1 MLALI
6 FNFIRLDD
14 DSTPTSQFTD
24 SRTQSPFI
32 LGGISVSGRVP
43 EDRLSMGAMEGV
55 GFDDDMGERRW
66 NGRLGLDG
74 TTDQEHINSQISK

>member
-1 MLALI
+1 MTKSS
-6 FNFIRLDD
+6 RLDAD
-14 DSTPTSQFTD
+14 AKKTSLFTD

-32 LGGISVSGRVP
+32 LGGISVSGMVP

-55 GFDDDMGERRW
+55 GFDDDREQRRW

-74 TTDQEHINSQISK
+74 TTDRNQINSQISLC

>member
-1 MLALI
+1 MTKSR
-6 FNFIRLDD
+6 RLDD

-43 EDRLSMGAMEGV
+43 EDRLSMGAKEGV
-55 GFDDDMGERRW
+55 GIEDDGEQRRW

-74 TTDQEHINSQISK
+74 TTDRNQINSQKSLC